1 MMTGHDIYEAPAV
14 EFCAMQPDSLT
25 CDSWYGA
32 KGRAGDSF
40 EENDNGSW

>member
-1 MMTGHDIYEAPAV
+1 MMTDNSIYEAPAV
-14 EFCAMQPDSLT
+14 EFLAMRPASLA
-25 CDSWYGA
+25 CDSGYGA